1 VAAQGAAEGGE
12 GGADAIDELAGTAEV
27 DGSLAAV
34 AAVDEAVVGP
44 EFSAGVG
51 PPGGHDGTLAGEDGG
66 GGLDQGQ
73 GGVDFLGNRGAFFRN
88 GGPRVACLALGG
100 GGGVGEAA
108 AIPDGRRSVA
118 GGWHGGL
125 TAVLGSARAV
135 VTAR

>member
-73 GGVDFLGNRGAFFRN
+73 GGVDFLGNRRAFFRN
-88 GGPRVACLALGG
+88 GGPRIACLALGSG
-100 GGGVGEAA
+100 GGAGVGAV
-108 AIPDGRRSVA
+108 GR
-118 GGWHGGL
+118 GGFWIAVGGRHG
-125 TAVLGSARAV
+125 R
-135 VTAR
+135 